1 MVGLRGWWVK
11 SKIIADGSIDK
22 ALERRHYSRGMLLHK
37 QTFEAL
43 FRFKRKL
50 LEKESRLSF
59 ISKVKKLREE
69 AMYANLPSL
78 CNDENFI

>member
-1 MVGLRGWWVK
+1 MLGLRGWWVK

-43 FRFKRKL
+43 FRFKHKL
-50 LEKESRLSF
+50 LEKESRLNF

-69 AMYANLPSL
+69 TMYANLPSL